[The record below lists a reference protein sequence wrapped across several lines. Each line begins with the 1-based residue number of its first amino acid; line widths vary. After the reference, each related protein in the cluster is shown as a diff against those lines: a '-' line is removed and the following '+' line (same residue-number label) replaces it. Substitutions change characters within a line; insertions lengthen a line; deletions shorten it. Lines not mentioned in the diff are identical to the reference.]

1 MTSDSRIII
10 SGRVGNTQTKKKHF
24 LQTRRPKTSK
34 NVIFKTRDVKSIEI
48 FMLGILSKKAH
59 SPYQFILKFPT
70 QGMKNIPN
78 SNKHEP
84 KSF

>member
-48 FMLGILSKKAH
+48 FMLGILSKKPIVH
-59 SPYQFILKFPT
+59 TFILKFPT